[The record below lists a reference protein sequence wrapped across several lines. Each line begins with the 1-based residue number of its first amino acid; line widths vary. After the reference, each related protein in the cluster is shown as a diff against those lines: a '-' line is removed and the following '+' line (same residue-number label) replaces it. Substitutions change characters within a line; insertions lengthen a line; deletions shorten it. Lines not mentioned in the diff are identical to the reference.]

1 MGRVGRGEE
10 VWAAE
15 YEVWAECLQRSHSH
29 NIVGSDL
36 GLGWHP
42 ATLSWPDYCYWPR
55 CLGQGSLSCVVRGG
69 HWPDHLTNSDK
80 WHRSDTI
87 SSFTKL
93 QRKTHCQ
100 RLPFRDADVNH
111 NRYIIYNHYL
121 CPVTFFVTSNFVMQK
136 FVYFKIFWKVF
147 SWKILLPWCMH
158 VFHFTGH
165 S

>member
-111 NRYIIYNHYL
+111 NRNLFIL
-121 CPVTFFVTSNFVMQK
+121 KSSEK
-136 FVYFKIFWKVF
+136 FLIEKF
-147 SWKILLPWCMH
+147 C
-158 VFHFTGH
+158 FHGAGMFACVPLH
-165 S
+165 RSFIN